1 MKFIK
6 YITAVFVFTLAL
18 FACTGVNEEAEN
30 NIESITPVTITQISI
45 EPVSKTIELNATTIN
60 KKNIVRSSMSGIIE
74 NVEIN
79 VGDNIS
85 RNQILF
91 KIITK
96 EASVLEKNAA
106 NDTSLLFKGMISVRA
121 SKNGTV
127 SVISHQKGD
136 YVQEGDELA
145 EISDKN
151 SLVFILDVPFELR
164 NIIKSGSTCDIILPD
179 NLTITGKIVSSLPIM
194 DINSQIENF
203 VITPLKEIFLPE
215 NLIARVRI
223 IESTKRVAMVLPKDA
238 VLTNETQT
246 DFWVMKLIND
256 SIAIKISV
264 QKGIEENNKVE
275 IIDPVFSTNDRIILS
290 GNYGL
295 PDTAKIRIEK

>member
-6 YITAVFVFTLAL
+6 YITAVFIFSLAL
-18 FACTGVNEEAEN
+18 FACSGGNEEAEN
-30 NIESITPVTITQISI
+30 NMESITPVTITHISI

-96 EASVLEKNAA
+96 EAAALEKNATT
-106 NDTSLLFKGMISVRA
+106 DTILLIKGMISVRA

-145 EISDKN
+145 EISDRN

-164 NIIKSGSTCDIILPD
+164 NIIKSGSICDIILPD
-179 NLTITGKIVSSLPIM
+179 NQTITGKIVSSLPIM

-203 VITPLKEIFLPE
+203 VIVPLKGIFLPE
-215 NLIARVRI
+215 NLIVRVRI

-238 VLTNETQT
+238 ILTNETQT
-246 DFWVMKLIND
+246 NFWVMKLIND
-256 SIAIKISV
+256 SIAIKIPV
-264 QKGIEENNKVE
+264 QKDIEENNIVE
-275 IIDPVFSTNDRIILS
+275 IIDPVFSTNDRIILN

-295 PDTAKIRIEK
+295 PDTAKIRIKK